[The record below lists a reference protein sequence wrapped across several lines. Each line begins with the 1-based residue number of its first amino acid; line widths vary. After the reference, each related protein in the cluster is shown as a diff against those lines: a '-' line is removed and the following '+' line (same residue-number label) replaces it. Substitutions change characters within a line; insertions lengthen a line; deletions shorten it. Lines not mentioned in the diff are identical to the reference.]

1 MKLGI
6 TASTLNPSGY
16 GRWGNATYQKLKE
29 HGYSASDFD
38 MANTDSVLYTL
49 PRKEAETILLHEKN
63 LAQEAGIEITQ
74 VHGPWRYPP
83 QDSTEEDRAE
93 RMEKMKES
101 IRMTAI
107 LGCKNWVIHPLMPF
121 GMDDIGTEMAQK
133 TWDIN
138 LPFMRELLETAKAS
152 NVTICLEN
160 MPMQKF
166 SISAPAHILQFVRMI
181 NDPYFKIC
189 LDTGHVSVFSN
200 LNLGDEVRALGNE
213 IRVLHVHDN
222 KFGSDLHLMPY
233 FGIIDWREFALA
245 LKDIQFDG
253 SFSLETMPSAK
264 LPNDIF
270 DDMGKQLARIAQ
282 NILSDV

>member
-121 GMDDIGTEMAQK
+121 GMDDIGTEMISTFLLCGNCWKQPRQAM
-133 TWDIN
+133 
-138 LPFMRELLETAKAS
+138 LPSVWRICPCRNSLFPRPLIYCSLLE
-152 NVTICLEN
+152 
-160 MPMQKF
+160 
-166 SISAPAHILQFVRMI
+166 
-181 NDPYFKIC
+181 
-189 LDTGHVSVFSN
+189 
-200 LNLGDEVRALGNE
+200 
-213 IRVLHVHDN
+213 
-222 KFGSDLHLMPY
+222 
-233 FGIIDWREFALA
+233 
-245 LKDIQFDG
+245 
-253 SFSLETMPSAK
+253 
-264 LPNDIF
+264 
-270 DDMGKQLARIAQ
+270 
-282 NILSDV
+282 

>member
-1 MKLGI
+1 M
-6 TASTLNPSGY
+6 
-16 GRWGNATYQKLKE
+16 
-29 HGYSASDFD
+29 
-38 MANTDSVLYTL
+38 
-49 PRKEAETILLHEKN
+49 
-63 LAQEAGIEITQ
+63 
-74 VHGPWRYPP
+74 
-83 QDSTEEDRAE
+83 
-93 RMEKMKES
+93 
-101 IRMTAI
+101 
-107 LGCKNWVIHPLMPF
+107 IH
-121 GMDDIGTEMAQK
+121 
-133 TWDIN
+133 
-138 LPFMRELLETAKAS
+138 
-152 NVTICLEN
+152 
-160 MPMQKF
+160 
-166 SISAPAHILQFVRMI
+166 
-181 NDPYFKIC
+181 DPYFKIC

-282 NILSDV
+282 NILLDV